1 LVKVTFSP
9 YKELVIHEVILQD
22 GLALYED
29 MVRQA
34 LATPAHAEPT
44 VHWAEGIAFVVS
56 LVPPTED
63 VVKEMLEGRL
73 HYAAAMYTK
82 TPYQARVAVKIGNQ
96 DYSVRMRPAENN
108 PTLMAIARFLKD
120 FKPSPEA

>member
-1 LVKVTFSP
+1 MVKVTFSP
-9 YKELVIHEVILQD
+9 YKELVIHEVIMQD
-22 GLALYED
+22 GTGLYED

-63 VVKEMLEGRL
+63 VVKESLEGRV
-73 HYAAAMYTK
+73 HYAAVMYTK
-82 TPYQARVAVKIGNQ
+82 TPYQARTVVKIGNQ
-96 DYSVRMRPAENN
+96 DYGVRMRKAENN
-108 PTLMAIARFLKD
+108 PTLMAIAKFLKD
-120 FKPSPEA
+120 FSPGADT